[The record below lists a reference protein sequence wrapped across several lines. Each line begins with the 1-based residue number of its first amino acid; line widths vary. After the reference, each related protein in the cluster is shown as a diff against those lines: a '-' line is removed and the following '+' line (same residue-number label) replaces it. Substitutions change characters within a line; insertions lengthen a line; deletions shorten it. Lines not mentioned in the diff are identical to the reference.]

1 MDPFQARPASGSP
14 PYLIAHRGISAKAP
28 ENTLA
33 AFSLA
38 AVTSGIDMIELDV
51 RLTQDG
57 NVIVLHDRTLQR
69 TTTGNGA
76 ARMYTLSEVERFDA
90 GSWFDPSFTAE
101 RIPTLRSIL
110 EFVRN
115 RLRVNIEIK
124 SDYFHKEPRGL
135 LEEKVLGTVRG
146 CGMEQHVMYSSFDHG
161 LIASVKRIDPSAVTG
176 VLYNLYRDFGKYPSK
191 LARQAN
197 ASIFVCAKH
206 EIHRGMV
213 KDAHDNGVA
222 VYVYTLNS
230 VGDTKRILD
239 LGVDGIISDNADDIV
254 GLVKSYRLA

>member
-1 MDPFQARPASGSP
+1 MDPFLARPASGFP
-14 PYLIAHRGISAKAP
+14 PHLIAHRGISAKAP
-28 ENTLA
+28 ENTVA

-38 AVTSGIDMIELDV
+38 AGTSGIDMIELDV
-51 RLTQDG
+51 RLTRDG
-57 NVIVLHDRTLQR
+57 QVIVLHDRTLQR

-76 ARMYTLSEVERFDA
+76 ARMYTLAELQRFDA
-90 GSWFDPSFTAE
+90 GSWFDASFTAE
-101 RIPTLRSIL
+101 RIPTLWSVL
-110 EFVRN
+110 EFARN

-135 LEEKVLGTVRG
+135 LEEKVLDDVHR
-146 CGMEQHVMYSSFDHG
+146 CGMEQNVMYSSFDHE
-161 LIASVKRIDPSAVTG
+161 LISNVKRMDASAVTG
-176 VLYNLYRDFGKYPSK
+176 VLYNLYRDLGKRSAK
-191 LARQAN
+191 LALRAN

-206 EIHRGMV
+206 EVRRGMI

-254 GLVKSYRLA
+254 SIVKSHRRT